1 MTTPDSASPGP
12 SSAWSRVAGGLRHCG
27 ARLAAG
33 ARWAAGAG
41 IDTLYPHTCAACET
55 ELPDGRSWRL
65 LCDDCRSRLVRL
77 DQAWCPRCAAPAGP
91 YAASETG
98 CRECLNEA
106 FPFESAVTL
115 GGYREQA
122 GPTDGHGS
130 LLRSLILQAKA
141 SGGPRLMAAL
151 AQELLEVRR
160 GWFQNLAP
168 DAIVPVP
175 HFWAQRLVRG
185 DLAPQTIGAVLARQ
199 LRRPL
204 QHDAVRKTRWTL
216 PQAGLPGSN
225 RRANLRNAFAWAGR
239 PVAGLRLLVVDDVMT
254 TGATVKG
261 VAKVLLEAGAKEVHV
276 AVLAR
281 SVN

>member
-1 MTTPDSASPGP
+1 MTTPGPASSGRP
-12 SSAWSRVAGGLRHCG
+12 SAWVRLADGVRCCG
-27 ARLAAG
+27 ATVTAG
-33 ARWAAGAG
+33 TRWAIGAG
-41 IDTLYPHTCAACET
+41 IDALYPHACAACET
-55 ELPDGRSWRL
+55 ALPEVESSRL
-65 LCDDCRSRLVRL
+65 LCEGCRSRLVRT

-115 GGYREQA
+115 GGYREQEGPA
-122 GPTDGHGS
+122 GGNGS

-141 SGGPRLMAAL
+141 GGGPRLMTAL
-151 AQELLEVRR
+151 TQELLKVR
-160 GWFQNLAP
+160 GAWFRNLSL
-168 DAIVPVP
+168 DAVVPVP

-199 LRRPL
+199 LQRPL
-204 QHDAVRKTRWTL
+204 RHDAVRKTRWTTR
-216 PQAGLPGSN
+216 QTKLPGST
-225 RRANLRNAFAWAGR
+225 RRVNLRNAFAWTGR

-261 VAKVLLEAGAKEVHV
+261 VAKILLEAGAKEVHV

-281 SVN
+281 STN

>member
-1 MTTPDSASPGP
+1 MTTPGSASRERT
-12 SSAWSRVAGGLRHCG
+12 SAWSRVAGGLRRWG
-27 ARLAAG
+27 ATVAAG

-41 IDTLYPHTCAACET
+41 IDALYPHTCAACES
-55 ELPDGRSWRL
+55 ELPDAQALRL
-65 LCDDCRSRLVRL
+65 LCDGCRSRLVRA

-91 YAASETG
+91 YAALTTG

-122 GPTDGHGS
+122 GPTDSHGS

-141 SGGPRLMAAL
+141 SGGPRLTAAL
-151 AQELLEVRR
+151 TQELLEVRR

-204 QHDAVRKTRWTL
+204 EHDAVRKSRWTRR
-216 PQAGLPGSN
+216 QARLPGST
-225 RRANLRNAFAWAGR
+225 RRVNLRNAFVWTGR
-239 PVAGLRLLVVDDVMT
+239 PVDGLRLLVVDDVMT

-261 VAKVLLEAGAKEVHV
+261 VAKALLDAGAKEVHV

-281 SVN
+281 STN